1 MSRQRTEGSS
11 ALQERKIIV
20 IEAAKKPETQKLRIA
35 AYCRVSSDSSDQL
48 NSFMAQTRYYTDLI
62 SSNGSWTMADIYAD
76 EGISGTSIE
85 KRPEFQRLLADCRR
99 GRVDR
104 ILVKSISRF
113 ARNTKECLKTIRS
126 LKAIGVGV
134 CFEEQNIDT
143 SQMSGEL
150 LTAMFAA
157 IAQKESE
164 SISENQRW
172 SYQHRMQSGTFL
184 PSSMPYGYVL
194 RDRTIEIDEEQAEV
208 VREIFSSYLAGM
220 NMDEIAA
227 QLNEAGVSVKSGKV
241 KHRWRY
247 TAISYILSNE
257 KYIGDSLWQKTYS
270 TDSFPVQRFKNNGER
285 EQYYAAGTHPPIIDR
300 ATFQAVQELKS
311 IRRKKI
317 APNTKLENPLAQNIC
332 CGACGTMFRKKI
344 CRGITYW
351 ECRNHSRG
359 KGNCPITQIPER
371 EIHAAFLRLCHKLK
385 LHGEPIL
392 KELLANLQTIRE
404 RRLLWSEDIIELN
417 KRICDLTDQDHTLS
431 RMNQCGLVDPDIFIS
446 QSNELARQL
455 IAAKQEKE
463 RLLAA
468 TGDDSIPKTMELLE
482 TMESMPEYLPQ
493 FDGEIFGDLVEKI
506 IVESNE
512 SLRFILK
519 NGLELTEKIERTVR

>member
-11 ALQERKIIV
+11 ALQERKVIV
-20 IEAAKKPETQKLRIA
+20 IEAAKRPEAQKLRVA

-76 EGISGTSIE
+76 EGISGTSAE

-99 GRVDR
+99 GQVDR

-113 ARNTKECLKTIRS
+113 ARNTKECLETIRA

-172 SYQHRMQSGTFL
+172 SYQYRMRNEKFITCKAPF
-184 PSSMPYGYVL
+184 GYRL
-194 RDRTIEIDEEQAEV
+194 RENTLEV
-208 VREIFSSYLAGM
+208 YEPEAKIVREIFSRYLQGDSK
-220 NMDEIAA
+220 DEIA
-227 QLNEAGVSVKSGKV
+227 QWVSTLGVKTRDGKD
-241 KHRWRY
+241 RWQH
-247 TAISYILSNE
+247 TTISYMLRNE
-257 KYIGDSLWQKTYS
+257 RYIGDSLLQKKYT
-270 TDSFPVQRFKNNGER
+270 TDSFPHQKKRNHGQRD
-285 EQYYAAGTHPPIIDR
+285 QYYRTASHPAIIDR
-300 ATFQAVQELKS
+300 EIFNAAKKLLELRAEKVIAGKATNDPMAQ
-311 IRRKKI
+311 
-317 APNTKLENPLAQNIC
+317 KLY

-385 LHGEPIL
+385 LHGGPIL
-392 KELLANLQTIRE
+392 KELLLKLQAIRE
-404 RRLLWSEDIIELN
+404 RRMLWSEGIIELN

-446 QSNELARQL
+446 QSNELACQL
-455 IAAKQEKE
+455 TAAKQEKE

-468 TGDDSIPKTMELLE
+468 AGDDSIPKTMELLE
-482 TMESMPEYLPQ
+482 TLESMPEYLLQ
-493 FDGEIFGDLVEKI
+493 FDGEIFGDLIEKI